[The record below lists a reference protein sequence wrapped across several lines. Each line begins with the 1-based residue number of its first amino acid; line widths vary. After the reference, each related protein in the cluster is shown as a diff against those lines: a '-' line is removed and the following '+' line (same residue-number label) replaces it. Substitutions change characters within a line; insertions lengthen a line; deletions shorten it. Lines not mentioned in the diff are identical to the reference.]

1 MDILELKGPFTGNV
15 TRLWAHL
22 ECSDSAASVLLVG
35 PKFTLFSSAEN
46 LSKPHSLPWKWIL
59 VL

>member
-1 MDILELKGPFTGNV
+1 MLSVHVDVLELKGPSTGNV

-22 ECSDSAASVLLVG
+22 ECSDSAVSVLLVG

-46 LSKPHSLPWKWIL
+46 LHKP
-59 VL
+59 